1 MPPTPEPAA
10 PQQDHTNRLGPRL
23 RALRLAQSLTLE
35 HLATTCGLTRGY
47 LSLVERDLK
56 TPSVAALL
64 RMTEALNTDIGAL
77 FNGRQAAMRDYVLH
91 RHQPG
96 HAGPQAI
103 PIAPGRAGKTME
115 PFIIAPSTKAIE
127 RFTHSGEELLV
138 VLRGEVMVRLGD
150 DELVLGLNDSL
161 YFTASIPHTL
171 RSIGPVQAELLVV
184 VGRPDQKPAK

>member
-1 MPPTPEPAA
+1 MTDEP
-10 PQQDHTNRLGPRL
+10 HNSLGARL
-23 RALRLAQSLTLE
+23 RALRAAQGLTLE
-35 HLATTCGLTRGY
+35 HLATKCGLTRGY

-64 RMTEALNTDIGAL
+64 RLTEALNSDIGAL
-77 FNGRQAAMRDYVLH
+77 FNGRQQAAGNYVLH

-96 HAGPQAI
+96 QTGPEAV
-103 PIAPGRAGKTME
+103 PIAPGREGKMME
-115 PFIIAPSTKAIE
+115 PFIIAPAAKAIE
-127 RFTHSGEELLV
+127 RLTHSGEELLI

-161 YFTASIPHTL
+161 YFTASIAHTI

-184 VGRPDQKPAK
+184 VGRPDHKSAK